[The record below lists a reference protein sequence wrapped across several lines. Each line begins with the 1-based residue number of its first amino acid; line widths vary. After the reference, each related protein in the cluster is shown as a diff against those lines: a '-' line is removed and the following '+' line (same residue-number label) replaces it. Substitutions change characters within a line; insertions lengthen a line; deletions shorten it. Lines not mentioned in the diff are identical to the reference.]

1 MKRRLPE
8 RTAVDKSSPHLA
20 QAELCPLQGFGAPW
34 PRVRGRRG
42 EAVRLLRAT
51 DSGRTRGEMQGQ
63 APLTT
68 QPAKWAVAA
77 SACQGPTGQSP
88 TAGLFRYPASFLLGV
103 SSFPAARE
111 SCSGTAEP
119 PAQDRTLLPLQTSA
133 ALVTSRLWQDRCKLS
148 GKGLS

>member
-1 MKRRLPE
+1 M
-8 RTAVDKSSPHLA
+8 DKSSPHLA
-20 QAELCPLQGFGAPW
+20 QAELCPLQGFGTPW

-42 EAVRLLRAT
+42 EAVRLLSAT

-88 TAGLFRYPASFLLGV
+88 TAGLFQYPGEHDHLEPSEHRCTEVGFM
-103 SSFPAARE
+103 
-111 SCSGTAEP
+111 GTE
-119 PAQDRTLLPLQTSA
+119 QCGHGGQ
-133 ALVTSRLWQDRCKLS
+133 
-148 GKGLS
+148 

>member
-1 MKRRLPE
+1 M
-8 RTAVDKSSPHLA
+8 DKSSPHLA

-42 EAVRLLRAT
+42 EAVRLLSAT

-88 TAGLFRYPASFLLGV
+88 TQGSSNTQVSMTTWSPVSTGALRWGSWAQNSVDMGV
-103 SSFPAARE
+103 SSARTVH
-111 SCSGTAEP
+111 SLGRGARAGAGQSATYPWGTSARTGGTA
-119 PAQDRTLLPLQTSA
+119 
-133 ALVTSRLWQDRCKLS
+133 
-148 GKGLS
+148 